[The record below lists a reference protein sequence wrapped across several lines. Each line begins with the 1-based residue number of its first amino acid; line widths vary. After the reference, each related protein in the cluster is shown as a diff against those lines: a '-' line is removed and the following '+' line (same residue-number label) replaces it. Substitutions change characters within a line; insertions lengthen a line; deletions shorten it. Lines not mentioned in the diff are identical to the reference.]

1 MIHVGDKVRFLNAA
15 GGGVVTGFQSKDVAL
30 VRDEDDFEIPT
41 HVRDL
46 VAVVETDQYNFPTAD
61 KPMPPAYAEQPQTAT
76 QPADEDDDEP
86 TLPPYAFNE
95 RDETPE
101 GEQLS
106 IYLAFVP
113 TDIKQLQTCD
123 MDVYLVNDSN
133 YYLNFNLLHC
143 ELDAEVVEQ
152 NRIEPQT
159 KLLLQTI
166 DKTALNGWENV
177 RFQALAYK
185 RKPFAPKPAVDVEL
199 HINPVRFYKLH
210 SFGSND
216 FFEHDALLVTVVERD
231 VFDLDMQIDANAL
244 LQAILQKN
252 MAHEKPRVFKSSKQP
267 QPVVEI
273 DLHINA
279 LLDNTNGMTNADML
293 QYQLDKFH
301 SVMREYAK
309 RRGQKIIFIHGK
321 GEGVLRAAI
330 EKELKT
336 HYRTCYFQDA
346 SFQQYG
352 FGATQV
358 TIR

>member
-1 MIHVGDKVRFLNAA
+1 MIKVGDKVRFLNAA
-15 GGGVVTGFQSKDVAL
+15 GGGVVAGFQSKDVAL
-30 VRDEDDFEIPT
+30 VRDEDEFEIPT

-46 VAVVETDQYNFPTAD
+46 VVVFDTDQYNFPKDDRPSPSTHIG
-61 KPMPPAYAEQPQTAT
+61 QPQHANMSVE
-76 QPADEDDDEP
+76 EDDAEP

-95 RDETPE
+95 RDETPA

-113 TDIKQLQTCD
+113 TDIKHLQTCD
-123 MDVYLVNDSN
+123 IDVYLVNDSN
-133 YYLNFNLLHC
+133 YYLNFSLLRC
-143 ELDAEVVEQ
+143 DVEAEIVEQ
-152 NRIEPQT
+152 NMIEPQT

-166 DKTALNGWENV
+166 DKTALNGWENL
-177 RFQALAYK
+177 RFQAMAYK
-185 RKPFAPKPAVDVEL
+185 KRPFTPKPAVDVEL
-199 HINPVRFYKLH
+199 RINPVRFYKLH

-216 FFEHDALLVTVVERD
+216 FFDNDALLVAVVEHD

-244 LQAILQKN
+244 QQAILQKN
-252 MAHEKPRVFKSSKQP
+252 MERERPRVFRSSKP
-267 QPVVEI
+267 KNEPVEI

-279 LLDNTNGMTNADML
+279 LLDNTHGMSNADML
-293 QYQLDKFH
+293 QYQIDKFH

-336 HYRTCYFQDA
+336 HYRSCYFQDA

>member
-1 MIHVGDKVRFLNAA
+1 MIKVGDKVRFLNAS

-30 VRDEDDFEIPT
+30 VRDEDDFDIPT

-46 VAVVETDQYNFPTAD
+46 VVVIETNQYNFPTEES
-61 KPMPPAYAEQPQTAT
+61 PISIPQV
-76 QPADEDDDEP
+76 PEEVDDEP

-113 TDIKQLQTCD
+113 VDIRQLQTCD

-133 YYLNFNLLHC
+133 YYLNFNLLRC
-143 ELDAEVVEQ
+143 EIEAESVEQ

-177 RFQALAYK
+177 RFQAFAYK
-185 RKPFAPKPAVDVEL
+185 QKPFAPKPAIDVEL
-199 HINPVRFYKLH
+199 HINPVRFYKRH
-210 SFGSND
+210 SFDRND
-216 FFEHDALLVTVVERD
+216 FFDSDALLVTVVERD

-244 LQAILQKN
+244 QQAILQKN
-252 MAHEKPRVFKSSKQP
+252 MAHERPRFHKSSKTKNTP
-267 QPVVEI
+267 LEV

-279 LLDNTNGMTNADML
+279 LLDNTHGMTNADML

-301 SVMREYAK
+301 SVMREYTK
-309 RRGQKIIFIHGK
+309 HRGQKIIFIHGK